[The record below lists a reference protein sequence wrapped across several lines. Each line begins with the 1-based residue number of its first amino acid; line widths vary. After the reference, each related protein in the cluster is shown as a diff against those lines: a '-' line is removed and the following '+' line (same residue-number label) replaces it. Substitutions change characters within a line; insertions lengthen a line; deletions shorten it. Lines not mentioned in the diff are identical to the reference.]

1 MAGKRRVVVVGAR
14 GVFGSLLV
22 RELAEDFDVV
32 EGTRGNLDF
41 RGAFAVA
48 CAAGPFQQLDRALP
62 RNAVEAGAHWLDI
75 ADDAGWFFD
84 LLDDAAL
91 NARAIAQNVAVIPG
105 LSSLPAISG
114 ALLRKLGALRAH
126 LKAAAERPH
135 SITLEINNANRKG
148 AAAMASAAEL
158 NPPDPELF
166 RRELGIDTTVRV
178 KFEMPLA
185 GPALRVLGLLPRNAR
200 IRVAKLIGK
209 LPLRFGREGGAVEV
223 RSGDRVLRAEGKD
236 QRFAILPLVYA
247 LHHLDGR
254 KGCLSP
260 SVFDP
265 DELLQFLG

>member
-22 RELAEDFDVV
+22 RELEHDFDVV

-75 ADDAGWFFD
+75 ADDAQWFFD
-84 LLDDAAL
+84 LLDDPAL
-91 NARAIAQNVAVIPG
+91 HARAIARNVAVIPG

-114 ALLRKLGALRAH
+114 ALVRKLGA
-126 LKAAAERPH
+126 KDVQV
-135 SITLEINNANRKG
+135 TLEINNANRKG

-158 NPPDPELF
+158 NPPDRELF
-166 RRELGIDTTVRV
+166 RRELGVDAAVRV
-178 KFEMPLA
+178 EFEMPLA
-185 GPALRVLGLLPRNAR
+185 APALRLLGLLPRNAR

-223 RSGDRVLRAEGKD
+223 RSGDRVVRAEGRD

-265 DELLQFLG
+265 DGLLQFLG